1 MAAAA
6 DPAADMNGAVVLE
19 LLGRPRRFT
28 GGPFD
33 AWDGQGIGVCAAA
46 EARRAREATVLLP
59 LADFQAPAP
68 AVLVAALAR
77 LLAAM
82 RAAPEAVV
90 HVGCRAGFGR
100 TGTVIAALAKLAGRD
115 DPVAWTRARYHPA
128 AVETAA
134 QADAVAHLDTGA
146 VWAAYRAIIAETP
159 AMYAL
164 YYYPDNASTFPHML
178 LRELGATFELRL
190 VDRKLNAQRSADYL
204 KLNPQGLIP
213 VLVDGD
219 LVLSETAA
227 IALHLVDRHPEAGL
241 APPLG
246 SAARAQFYRWMMY
259 LTNTVQPEHLKRAYP
274 DRHVSD
280 PATVPDVRAT
290 AIRRL
295 DAQFDHIEAEL
306 GQGPWLLGET
316 FSAVDLFLL
325 MMVMWTTRMPRPATQ
340 LPGIAA
346 HTARVMARPAV
357 RAALAA
363 EGYSG
368 PLAG

>member
-1 MAAAA
+1 MH
-6 DPAADMNGAVVLE
+6 GAVALT
-19 LLGRPRRFT
+19 LLGRTRRIS

-33 AWDGQGIGVCAAA
+33 LWDGRGIGFCAAA
-46 EARRAREATVLLP
+46 EARRAGEATVLLA

-68 AVLVAALAR
+68 APLVAALAR

-82 RAAPEAVV
+82 RGAPEAVV
-90 HVGCRAGFGR
+90 HVGCRAGLGR
-100 TGTVIAALAKLAGRD
+100 TGTVIAALAKLAGHD
-115 DPVAWTRARYHPA
+115 DPVGWTRRHYHPA
-128 AVETAA
+128 AVETAG
-134 QADAVAHLDTGA
+134 QAEAVASLDTGA
-146 VWAAYRAIIAETP
+146 VWAAYRGLIAETP

-178 LRELGATFELRL
+178 LRELGVPFELRL
-190 VDRKLNAQRSADYL
+190 VDRGQNAQRSAAYL

-219 LVLSETAA
+219 LVLGETAA

-241 APPLG
+241 APAVG
-246 SAARAQFYRWMMY
+246 TAERARFYRWMMY

-274 DRHVSD
+274 DRHVAD
-280 PATVPDVRAT
+280 PAAVPDVRAT

-295 DAQFDHIEAEL
+295 DAQFDHVEAEL
-306 GQGPWLLGET
+306 GQGPFLLGER

-325 MMVMWTTRMPRPATQ
+325 MMVMWTSRMPRPATQ

-346 HTARVMARPAV
+346 HTARMMARPAV

-363 EGYSG
+363 EGY
-368 PLAG
+368 AGLPAAGT

>member
-1 MAAAA
+1 
-6 DPAADMNGAVVLE
+6 MNGAVGLA
-19 LLGRPRRFT
+19 LLGRVRRIT

-33 AWDGQGIGVCAAA
+33 AWDGQGIGFCAAA
-46 EARRAREATVLLP
+46 EARRAAEATVLLP
-59 LADFQAPAP
+59 LGDFQAPSP
-68 AVLVAALAR
+68 AQFVAALAR

-82 RAAPEAVV
+82 RAAPESVV

-100 TGTVIAALAKLAGRD
+100 TGTVIAALAKLAGHD
-115 DPVAWTRARYHPA
+115 DPVRWTRRHYHPG
-128 AVETAA
+128 AVETVGQA
-134 QADAVAHLDTGA
+134 QAVADLDTGA
-146 VWAAYRAIIAETP
+146 VWAAYRGIIVEIP

-164 YYYPDNASTFPHML
+164 YYFPDNASTFPHML
-178 LRELGATFELRL
+178 LRELGVTFELRL
-190 VDRKLNAQRSADYL
+190 VDRKQNAQRSAEYL

-213 VLVDGD
+213 VLVDGG
-219 LVLSETAA
+219 LVLGETAA

-241 APPLG
+241 APPVG
-246 SAARAQFYRWMMY
+246 TPERAQFYRWMMY

-280 PATVPDVRAT
+280 PAAVPDVRAT

-325 MMVMWTTRMPRPATQ
+325 MMVMWTSRMPRPATQ

-346 HTARVMARPAV
+346 HAARVMARPAV

-368 PLAG
+368 PIAG